1 MKIAVL
7 LSLVTI
13 GLASTVCAEVPI
25 PPPHSNSM
33 VFEVPIPPPH
43 GNSTVFEVPIPPPH
57 R

>member
-7 LSLVTI
+7 LSLLTI
-13 GLASTVCAEVPI
+13 GLVSTVCAEVPI
-25 PPPHSNSM
+25 PPPHSNST